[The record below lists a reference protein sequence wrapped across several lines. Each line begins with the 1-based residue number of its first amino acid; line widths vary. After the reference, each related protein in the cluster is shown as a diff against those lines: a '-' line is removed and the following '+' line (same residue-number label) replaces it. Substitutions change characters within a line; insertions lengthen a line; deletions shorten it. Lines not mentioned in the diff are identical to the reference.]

1 MLRLYKATGKQRPSS
16 LRPGGRGLKAGI
28 EVIPTAREKMV
39 AGWRWI
45 LTKSLFIFFISSL
58 PLGYC
63 FYLSDTTVSLL
74 VRLTRFFLFWGGL
87 VESRFDYSVFLAG

>member
-1 MLRLYKATGKQRPSS
+1 MGA
-16 LRPGGRGLKAGI
+16 
-28 EVIPTAREKMV
+28 IPTAREKMV

-45 LTKSLFIFFISSL
+45 LAKSLFIFIFFLSSL

-74 VRLTRFFLFWGGL
+74 VRLTPFFLFWRGL
-87 VESRFDYSVFLAG
+87 MESRFNYNIFLAG